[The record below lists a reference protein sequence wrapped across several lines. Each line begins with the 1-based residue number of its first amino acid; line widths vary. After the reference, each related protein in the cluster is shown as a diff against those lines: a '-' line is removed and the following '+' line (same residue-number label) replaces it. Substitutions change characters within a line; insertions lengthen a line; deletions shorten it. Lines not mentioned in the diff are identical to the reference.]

1 MRTKNV
7 LDMLLA
13 QAKQKLE
20 EIKQLQFF
28 GGDALNLKRAT
39 FNITIPSDKRAHCW
53 RVTMTP
59 INTDTTMPIG
69 VIVKPGK
76 PIQSR
81 IYTDIERVRRD
92 DGNFEYLFISN
103 KNYDTDAAIYTI
115 AITYSGKA
123 DFAITQL
130 A

>member
-7 LDMLLA
+7 LDMLLS

-28 GGDALNLKRAT
+28 GGDALNLKRYVVD
-39 FNITIPSDKRAHCW
+39 IVIPPDARTHCW
-53 RVTMTP
+53 RVLMTP
-59 INTDTTMPIG
+59 ENKDTTMPIG

-76 PIQSR
+76 PNQLR
-81 IYTDIERVRRD
+81 TDAYVEPVKRS

-103 KNYDTDAAIYTI
+103 SNYDTVAAVDII
-115 AITYSGKA
+115 VITYSGKA
-123 DFAITQL
+123 NFTINQIG
-130 A
+130 

>member
-28 GGDALNLKRAT
+28 GGDALSLKRYVVD
-39 FNITIPSDKRAHCW
+39 IVIPPDARTHCW
-53 RVTMTP
+53 RIVMMP
-59 INTDTTMPIG
+59 ENKDTTMPIG

-81 IYTDIERVRRD
+81 IYTEIERVKRS

-103 KNYDTDAAIYTI
+103 SNYDTTAAVDTI

-123 DFAITQL
+123 NFTINRIG
-130 A
+130 

>member
-7 LDMLLA
+7 LDMLLS

-28 GGDALNLKRAT
+28 GGDALNLKRYVVD
-39 FNITIPSDKRAHCW
+39 IVIPPDARTHCW
-53 RVTMTP
+53 RIVMMP
-59 INTDTTMPIG
+59 ENKDTTMPIG

-76 PIQSR
+76 PTQSK
-81 IYTDIERVRRD
+81 IYTEIERVKRD

-103 KNYDTDAAIYTI
+103 SNYDTAAAVDTI

-123 DFAITQL
+123 NFTINQIG
-130 A
+130 

>member
-28 GGDALNLKRAT
+28 GGDALNLKRYVVD
-39 FNITIPSDKRAHCW
+39 IVIPPDIRTHCW
-53 RVTMTP
+53 RIVMMP
-59 INTDTTMPIG
+59 ENKDTTMPIG

-81 IYTDIERVRRD
+81 IYIDIERVRRD
-92 DGNFEYLFISN
+92 DGNFEYLFISD

>member
-28 GGDALNLKRAT
+28 GGDALNLKRYVVD
-39 FNITIPSDKRAHCW
+39 IIIPADARTHCW
-53 RVTMTP
+53 RIVMMP
-59 INTDTTMPIG
+59 ENKDTTMPIG

-76 PIQSR
+76 PTQSK
-81 IYTDIERVRRD
+81 IYTEIERVKRD
-92 DGNFEYLFISN
+92 DGNFEYLLISN
-103 KNYDTDAAIYTI
+103 ENYDTDAVVDTI

-123 DFAITQL
+123 NFTINRIG
-130 A
+130 